1 MGPCGLLTAGS
12 VATVLIDYRAIR
24 EDEVSVIKGDSV
36 TVVSSNL
43 SRGYLIHRAATATS
57 PAAEGW
63 LPSYCLHLTGN
74 SARKPS
80 AWAFRIRKTS
90 FNKQVKENKTSDS
103 GPGFIEHLNNQSVIV
118 GETAVLTC
126 RVLAGPGSEVVW
138 KGPGGNLLTSSRRV
152 EIERTDDGNASLTIH
167 DSQIE
172 DCGEYYCILAN
183 EEGSV
188 SSSARL
194 SVSCK

>member
-1 MGPCGLLTAGS
+1 MTSGS

-24 EDEVSVIKGDSV
+24 EDEVSVTKGDSV

-74 SARKPS
+74 AARKPS
-80 AWAFRIRKTS
+80 AWAFRIRKQS
-90 FNKQVKENKTSDS
+90 FNKQNKETKTDS

-118 GETAVLTC
+118 GEKSILSCKVS
-126 RVLAGPGSEVVW
+126 AGPGSEVVW
-138 KGPGGNLLTSSRRV
+138 KGPGGGLLSSSGRI
-152 EIERTDDGNASLTIH
+152 EIERTEDGIASLMIQ
-167 DSQIE
+167 DSQVE